1 MAEAGALDADVDELT
16 EAQAKAQLRH
26 CQRLLAECVPMLHA
40 GDEIPVCRFIEQ
52 APHCLLARVAKA
64 SRRY

>member
-1 MAEAGALDADVDELT
+1 MTEAGALDADVDELT

-26 CQRLLAECVPMLHA
+26 CQRLLAECVPMLHT
-40 GDEIPVCRFIEQ
+40 GDEIPVRAVIER
-52 APHCLLARVAKA
+52 APNSLLARVAKA